1 MPDWSKLKGLGQR
14 APTDV
19 VGVDFASNGSR
30 AVRLKRGPNGIQ
42 VTAAALMDAVPALQ
56 EASDRDTSV
65 KVAKLD
71 LPTALKARFA
81 ALSISGRHSALKI
94 LRVPDGVDLQ
104 DDAEVATRC
113 GLDSAA
119 GYRCGHRILIP
130 PAARTEGRVL
140 GLAFP
145 EWQAQRLIDCLPDTG
160 IPAPRAVLISELS
173 VINAFLNDPR
183 FADKQEAFGILHFD
197 HDFSVIALFHD
208 GVLSQMRT
216 FAFGVAAVSA
226 KVMRALNIDE
236 ETAFGVLQDGAFD
249 ISHLLE
255 ESTHEIR
262 TQMVITRDFMERS
275 ENCVMEKLYLSGPVT
290 LTQPFKQSLASDDD
304 LEEWRVNE
312 AYGSAAGAEVQER
325 LAQEPWRMTAA
336 IGAALSV
343 MEAG

>member
-1 MPDWSKLKGLGQR
+1 MPDWSKLKGLAQR

-42 VTAAALMDAVPALQ
+42 VTAAALIDAFPALQ
-56 EASDRDTSV
+56 ESTENEASG

-71 LPTALKARFA
+71 LPPALKARFA

-104 DDAEVATRC
+104 NDAEVATRC

-145 EWQAQRLIDCLPDTG
+145 EWQAQGMIACMPDTG
-160 IPAPRAVLISELS
+160 TPAPRAVLISELS
-173 VINAFLNDPR
+173 VINAFLNDKR
-183 FADKQEAFGILHFD
+183 FADKKEAFGLLHFD
-197 HDFSVIALFHD
+197 QDFSVIALFHD
-208 GVLSQMRT
+208 GVLSQLRT
-216 FAFGVAAVSA
+216 FVFGVAAVSA

-255 ESTHEIR
+255 EGTHEIR
-262 TQMVITRDFMERS
+262 SQMVITRDFMERS
-275 ENCVMEKLYLSGPVT
+275 ENCVMEKLYLSGPET
-290 LTQPFKQSLASDDD
+290 LTNPFKQSLATDDH

-312 AYGSAAGAEVQER
+312 AYEAVTGAEVEDR
-325 LAQEPWRMTAA
+325 LVQEPWRMTAA

-343 MEAG
+343 LEAG